1 MIYAKLKNLPRRKKK
16 LFYGLLLTVNDIVF
30 FALSYYS
37 AYYLRFYT
45 TIFGENK
52 PIYSIDENY
61 VFYSMIFILSAIFI
75 FFLFN
80 LYNWDNIYRGSG
92 YYTRILKAISI
103 NIVVIIIFGYILE
116 TFSFSRIW
124 IFLLFFISIFL
135 IFLSRLIIEI
145 VTQKLIQKLHLS
157 SRVLIVGV
165 GENAKRIEDSL
176 NKYSHG
182 LYKVIGYVD
191 KLDKLE
197 AFKDHLEESLYN
209 KKSLILGLIDDLKKI
224 VKKSGAQRVIISSPE
239 YRYYEI
245 LNILEELKGL
255 DVSVLIFPGFFE
267 FSIRRMSMREI
278 GGIPL
283 MQITNIGFF
292 GLNLFYKN
300 VIDYVLGSIIFL
312 FFIPVCLVVGPI
324 IKLDSKGPVFYRQKR
339 YTKDYRQF
347 YIYKFRTMYMD
358 AEKRLGELLEYS
370 QADGPLF
377 KMKND
382 PRVTRF
388 GRFLRKFSIDELPQ
402 IINVLRGELSL
413 VGPRPPIPGEVE
425 QYDKWQKKRLNV
437 KQGITGLWQISGR
450 SELSFEEMVKLDLY
464 YIQNWSITLDIK
476 ILLKTIPAVL
486 FRRGA
491 Y

>member
-16 LFYGLLLTVNDIVF
+16 LLYGLLLVASDVVF
-30 FALSYYS
+30 LALSYYLS
-37 AYYLRFYT
+37 YYLRFYT
-45 TIFGENK
+45 TIFGESK

-92 YYTRILKAISI
+92 YYTRIFKAISI
-103 NIVVIIIFGYILE
+103 NIVVIIIFGYLFE

-124 IFLLFFISIFL
+124 IFLLFFTSAFL

-165 GENAKRIEDSL
+165 GEHAKRIEDSL

-182 LYKVIGYVD
+182 LYKVVGYVD
-191 KLDKLE
+191 KLEKLKACRE
-197 AFKDHLEESLYN
+197 YLEESLYQ
-209 KKSLILGLIDDLKKI
+209 KKNIIMGCLEDLKEI
-224 VKKSGAQRVIISSPE
+224 VKKSGAQRIIISSPE
-239 YRYYEI
+239 YKYYEI

-255 DVSVLIFPGFFE
+255 DVSILIFPGFFE
-267 FSIRRMSMREI
+267 FSIRRMAMREI

-283 MQITNIGFF
+283 MQVTNIGFF

-300 VIDYVLGSIIFL
+300 MIDYVLGSILFL
-312 FFIPVCLVVGPI
+312 FFISIYLIIGVI
-324 IKLDSKGPVFYRQKR
+324 IKLDSKGPIFFKQKR
-339 YTKDYRQF
+339 YTKDYREF
-347 YIYKFRTMYMD
+347 YIYKFRSMYID
-358 AEKRLGELLEYS
+358 AEERLKELRKYNE
-370 QADGPLF
+370 ADGPVF
-377 KMKND
+377 KIRSD
-382 PRVTRF
+382 PRITRV

-402 IINVLRGELSL
+402 LINVLQGELSL
-413 VGPRPPIPGEVE
+413 VGPRPPIPEEVE
-425 QYDKWQKKRLNV
+425 QYDEWQKRRLNV

-450 SELSFEEMVKLDLY
+450 SNLNFEEMAKLDLY

-476 ILLKTIPAVL
+476 IILKTIPAIL
-486 FRRGA
+486 FGKGA